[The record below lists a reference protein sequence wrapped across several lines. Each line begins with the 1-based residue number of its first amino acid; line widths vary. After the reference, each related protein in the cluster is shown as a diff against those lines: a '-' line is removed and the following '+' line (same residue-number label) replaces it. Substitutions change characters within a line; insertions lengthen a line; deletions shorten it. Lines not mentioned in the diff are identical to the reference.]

1 MRFPR
6 GHLDSGGGTA
16 RRWHDLTDDRE
27 GGTRWRCH
35 IDNPASVDGTKKMPV
50 SLQTTLRCC
59 ETFLRARLADHL
71 VPPTNTSVGLC
82 DIVLPLTTVINDVTA
97 PDEAF
102 FGSIAQSS
110 ADGIGASSYPPH
122 TD

>member
-1 MRFPR
+1 MALSHRQ
-6 GHLDSGGGTA
+6 SGQ
-16 RRWHDLTDDRE
+16 RRWHKENAGLATNDAALLR
-27 GGTRWRCH
+27 
-35 IDNPASVDGTKKMPV
+35 NV
-50 SLQTTLRCC
+50 SSSAFGRPPG
-59 ETFLRARLADHL
+59 A
-71 VPPTNTSVGLC
+71 PTNTSVGLC
-82 DIVLPLTTVINDVTA
+82 DIVLPLTTAINDVTA

>member
-1 MRFPR
+1 MAQRKCRSRYKRRCAAAKRFFKR
-6 GHLDSGGGTA
+6 V
-16 RRWHDLTDDRE
+16 W
-27 GGTRWRCH
+27 
-35 IDNPASVDGTKKMPV
+35 
-50 SLQTTLRCC
+50 QTTWC
-59 ETFLRARLADHL
+59 
-71 VPPTNTSVGLC
+71 PPTNTSVGLC